1 MMAKGLEYRAFGQRG
16 LVIPTPLYV
25 DDALLAN
32 IVLGENARYWNEVR
46 RTFERQGMPA
56 ARASVRHLYYVPAVL
71 KFLDRR
77 EGLASMEQDYPE
89 DGPDSFYP

>member
-1 MMAKGLEYRAFGQRG
+1 
-16 LVIPTPLYV
+16 
-25 DDALLAN
+25 
-32 IVLGENARYWNEVR
+32 VR
-46 RTFERQGMPA
+46 RTFERQGMPT

-77 EGLASMEQDYPE
+77 EGVASMAQDYPE

>member
-1 MMAKGLEYRAFGQRG
+1 MAKSLDYRAFGQRG

-25 DDALLAN
+25 DDTLLAD
-32 IVLGENARYWNEVR
+32 IVLGDKAQHWSEVKR
-46 RTFERQGMPA
+46 GFERQGFPA
-56 ARASVRHLYYVPAVL
+56 ARASVRHLYYVPAVI

-77 EGLASMEQDYPE
+77 EGIEQMAVDFPD

>member
-1 MMAKGLEYRAFGQRG
+1 MAKGLEYRAFGQRG

-25 DDALLAN
+25 DDALLAD
-32 IVLGENARYWNEVR
+32 IVLGEKAKYWDEVR
-46 RTFERQGMPA
+46 RTLERQGMPA
-56 ARASVRHLYYVPAVL
+56 ARASVRHLYYVPAVI

-77 EGLASMEQDYPE
+77 EGIAQMEDEYPD